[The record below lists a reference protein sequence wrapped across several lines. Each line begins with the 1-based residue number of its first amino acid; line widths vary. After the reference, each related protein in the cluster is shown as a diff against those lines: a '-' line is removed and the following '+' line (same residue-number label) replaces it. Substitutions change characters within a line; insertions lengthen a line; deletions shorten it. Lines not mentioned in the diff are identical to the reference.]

1 MRSHK
6 KEGEIVRALLRLW
19 ACEKLAF
26 YPVGVSVQPESDI
39 GLSAHMPPSL
49 SVEGER
55 METGRPT
62 VAQGRGGQGLKGRR
76 G

>member
-26 YPVGVSVQPESDI
+26 YPVGVSVHPESDI
-39 GLSAHMPPSL
+39 GLSA
-49 SVEGER
+49 
-55 METGRPT
+55 
-62 VAQGRGGQGLKGRR
+62 
-76 G
+76 